1 MLAVLPRTHRTAPYP
16 GILVAIEGIDGAG
29 KTTQA
34 VLLASRLAEAGL
46 SVVLTKEP
54 TDGPWGRRVRESAAT
69 GRLSPEDE
77 LNAFLEDRRQ
87 HVKEKIAPAL
97 EQGAVVIV
105 DRYYFSTVAYQG
117 SRGIPVAEILAMNE
131 AFAPQP
137 DALIVLTVDPMV
149 GLARIAARGDV
160 ANEFEQIESLRKCA
174 GIFSEIERPYL
185 SRIDGHLSVDAVHQ
199 RIVEEFR
206 SGPLFLRLCLKSYKE
221 ECEPEF
227 CSFRLDR
234 TCEFLSPVLSADA
247 LWRASRRGTAR
258 ALA

>member
-1 MLAVLPRTHRTAPYP
+1 MLPRTHQTAPYP

-34 VLLASRLAEAGL
+34 ALLASRLAEAGHE
-46 SVVLTKEP
+46 VVLTKEP

-69 GRLSPEDE
+69 GRLSPEEE

-87 HVKEKIAPAL
+87 HVREKIAPAL
-97 EQGAVVIV
+97 EQGCVVIV

-117 SRGIPVAEILAMNE
+117 ARGIPVAEILAKNE
-131 AFAPQP
+131 NFAPQP
-137 DALIVLTVDPMV
+137 DVLIVLGVDPMV

-185 SRIDGHLSVDAVHQ
+185 SRIDGHLPIGVVHQ
-199 RIVEEFR
+199 LIFEKIR
-206 SGPLFLRLCLKSYKE
+206 SGPIFLRLCLKSYKD

-227 CSFRLDR
+227 CGFRLDHS
-234 TCEFLSPVLSADA
+234 CEFLSAVVSPDA
-247 LWRASRRGTAR
+247 LSRASRRGTAR
-258 ALA
+258 ALV